1 MTIEQENE
9 NLGEE
14 LEQAVA
20 VQEAA
25 EDDLE
30 VVVVDDTPSED
41 ANRPPKDADAQGGD
55 EELPDL
61 SPRIQKRIDKLRYE
75 WNEERRGKE
84 KASRENVEAVKYAQ
98 SIQGENENLR
108 QQLSD
113 QRKLLYDQV
122 SAKTDAEID
131 TAKQRYRDAY
141 ESGDAD
147 AIVDAQSNLS
157 RLHAEKQQY
166 IYAAPLPEQPQQQVQ
181 QQPQQYQPSPP
192 PDPNAV
198 DWIKRNSWFQ
208 QPGYE
213 RLSGFAVGLH
223 QELTSKGIDPRT
235 DPTYYQTIDNA
246 LREAFPKQ
254 FEKSNERSNTPSSR
268 RTSVVA
274 PAKRGGGATRRV
286 ELTASQISLAKKLGV
301 TPQQYA
307 AQVVKEKEMT
317 NGSN

>member
-1 MTIEQENE
+1 MIIEERE
-9 NLGEE
+9 DLGEE
-14 LEQAVA
+14 LGQAVA

-41 ANRPPKDADAQGGD
+41 AGRPKRDAGATKD
-55 EELPDL
+55 EEEIPDL

-75 WNEERRGKE
+75 WNEERRAKE
-84 KASRENVEAVKYAQ
+84 KTVRENAEAVKYAQ
-98 SIQGENENLR
+98 SVQGDNENLR

-131 TAKQRYRDAY
+131 TAKQRYREAY
-141 ESGDAD
+141 ETGDAD

-166 IYAAPLPEQPQQQVQ
+166 IYAAPLPDEVPQQVP
-181 QQPQQYQPSPP
+181 QQPQQYAPAPP
-192 PDPNAV
+192 PDARAV
-198 DWIKRNSWFQ
+198 QWVKQNPWFQ

-213 RLSGFAVGLH
+213 EVSGYAVGLH
-223 QELTSKGIDPRT
+223 QKLLGNGVDPRT
-235 DPTYYQTIDNA
+235 DPSYYETIDKS
-246 LREAFPKQ
+246 LREVFPKY
-254 FEKSNERSNTPSSR
+254 FEKTNHGSDTPSSR

-274 PAKRGGGATRRV
+274 PAKRGGAATRRV

-307 AQVVKEKEMT
+307 AQVVKEMT
-317 NGSN
+317 NG

>member
-1 MTIEQENE
+1 MTIEQEQE
-9 NLGEE
+9 SLSEE

-30 VVVVDDTPSED
+30 VVVVDDTPPED
-41 ANRPPKDADAQGGD
+41 ANRPPKNADAQDED

-84 KASRENVEAVKYAQ
+84 RATRENAEAVKYAQ
-98 SIQGENENLR
+98 SVQGENENLR

-131 TAKQRYRDAY
+131 TAKQRYREAY

-166 IYAAPLPEQPQQQVQ
+166 IYAAPLPEEPQQQVQ
-181 QQPQQYQPSPP
+181 QQPQQQQPVPP

-198 DWIKRNSWFQ
+198 QWLKRNPWFQ

-223 QELTSKGIDPRT
+223 QELTGKGIDPRT
-235 DPTYYQTIDNA
+235 DPTYYETIDNA

-254 FEKSNERSNTPSSR
+254 FEKTNESSNTPSSR

-274 PAKRGGGATRRV
+274 PAKRGGGATRKV

-307 AQVVKEKEMT
+307 AQVVKEQKEMT
-317 NGSN
+317 NG

>member
-1 MTIEQENE
+1 MTMPEKE
-9 NLGEE
+9 NLSEE

-41 ANRPPKDADAQGGD
+41 AGRPSKDAEATEDE

-75 WNEERRGKE
+75 WNEERREKE
-84 KASRENVEAVKYAQ
+84 RAARENAEAVKYAQ
-98 SIQGENENLR
+98 SIQGENTNLR

-113 QRKLLYDQV
+113 QSKLLYSQV

-131 TAKQRYRDAY
+131 TAKQRYREAH

-166 IYAAPLPEQPQQQVQ
+166 MYAAPLPDEVQQQVPQ
-181 QQPQQYQPSPP
+181 QVEQYQPTPP
-192 PDPNAV
+192 PDSRTVQWLRDNP
-198 DWIKRNSWFQ
+198 WFQ
-208 QPGYE
+208 KPGYE
-213 RLSGFAVGLH
+213 RMSGFAVGLH
-223 QELTSKGIDPRT
+223 QELTSKGVDPRT
-235 DPTYYQTIDNA
+235 NPAYFETINKA
-246 LREAFPKQ
+246 LKETFPQ
-254 FEKSNERSNTPSSR
+254 HFEKSNQSSDTPSSR

-274 PAKRGGGATRRV
+274 SAKRGGGATRKV

-307 AQVVKEKEMT
+307 AQVVKEMT
-317 NGSN
+317 NG

>member
-9 NLGEE
+9 NLSEE
-14 LEQAVA
+14 LEQAAA
-20 VQEAA
+20 VQEAS
-25 EDDLE
+25 EDDFE
-30 VVVVDDTPSED
+30 VVVVDDTPPED
-41 ANRPPKDADAQGGD
+41 ANRPPKDAGAEAED

-61 SPRIQKRIDKLRYE
+61 NPRIQKRIDKLRYE
-75 WNEERRGKE
+75 WNEERRQKE
-84 KASRENVEAVKYAQ
+84 RASRENAEAVKYAQ

-108 QQLSD
+108 QQLVD

-122 SAKTDAEID
+122 SAKNDAEID

-141 ESGDAD
+141 EGGDAD
-147 AIVDAQSNLS
+147 AIVDAQSVLS

-166 IYAAPLPEQPQQQVQ
+166 MYSAPLPEEPQRQVQ
-181 QQPQQYQPSPP
+181 QQSQQQSPAAP
-192 PDPNAV
+192 PDAGAV
-198 DWIKRNSWFQ
+198 KWLKTNTWFH

-213 RLSGFAVGLH
+213 RMSGFAVGLH

-235 DPTYYQTIDNA
+235 DPTYYETIDNA

-254 FEKSNERSNTPSSR
+254 FGKSNERSDTPSSR

-274 PAKRGGGATRRV
+274 PAKRGGGATRKV

-307 AQVVKEKEMT
+307 AQVVKEQKEMT
-317 NGSN
+317 NG

>member
-1 MTIEQENE
+1 MTTQEKE
-9 NLGEE
+9 NLSEE

-25 EDDLE
+25 EEELE
-30 VVVVDDTPSED
+30 VVIVDDTPPED
-41 ANRPPKDADAQGGD
+41 AGRPSKDAGAAEEE

-75 WNEERRGKE
+75 WNEERREKE
-84 KASRENVEAVKYAQ
+84 RAARENAEAVKYAQ
-98 SIQGENENLR
+98 SVQGENNNLR

-113 QRKLLYDQV
+113 QSKLLYSQV

-131 TAKQRYRDAY
+131 TAKQRYREAH

-166 IYAAPLPEQPQQQVQ
+166 MYTAPLPDDSQQQAP
-181 QQPQQYQPSPP
+181 QQPQQHQPAPP
-192 PDPNAV
+192 PDAQAV
-198 DWIKRNSWFQ
+198 QWIKDNPWFQ

-213 RLSGFAVGLH
+213 RMSGFAVGIH

-235 DPTYYQTIDNA
+235 NPAYYETINKA
-246 LREAFPKQ
+246 LKETFPQ
-254 FEKSNERSNTPSSR
+254 HFEKTNQSSDTPSSR

-274 PAKRGGGATRRV
+274 PAKRGGGATRKV

-307 AQVVKEKEMT
+307 AQVVKEMT
-317 NGSN
+317 NG